1 MNNKYLTQKEIAE
14 IVGCK
19 PSKVAQVVEEA
30 GLSFSENGVEIDAL
44 LRYLFVGR
52 LLKDVMQQGEIAD
65 AVGCTQG
72 LVSQKCT
79 EAGIS
84 RLNGGYET
92 AKVLKELFK
101 NRDTDELA
109 TAKLRKE
116 RAVAR
121 IMEMRR
127 DEIDAK
133 LISITEAEELCVKAY
148 KPLADKIRLL
158 PKRLAGRIVEIKTQT
173 EALKFLTQV
182 VDKTLKD
189 QVQALN
195 KLNIDVEK

>member
-52 LLKDVMQQGEIAD
+52 ILKDVMQQGEIAD

-84 RLNGGYET
+84 RVNGGYET

-195 KLNIDVEK
+195 KLNIDV

>member
-30 GLSFSENGVEIDAL
+30 GLSFSEDGVEIDAL

-92 AKVLKELFK
+92 SKVLKELFK

>member
-84 RLNGGYET
+84 RVNGGYET
-92 AKVLKELFK
+92 SKVLKELFK

>member
-30 GLSFSENGVEIDAL
+30 GLSFSEDGVEIDAL

-52 LLKDVMQQGEIAD
+52 LLKDIMKQGEIAN

-116 RAVAR
+116 RAVAC

-158 PKRLAGRIVEIKTQT
+158 PKRLAGRIIEIKTQT
-173 EALKFLTQV
+173 EALKFLTAV

-189 QVQALN
+189 QVQSLK

>member
-84 RLNGGYET
+84 RVNGGYET

-195 KLNIDVEK
+195 KLNIDVKK

>member
-1 MNNKYLTQKEIAE
+1 MNNKYLTQKEIAK

-84 RLNGGYET
+84 RVNGGYET

-195 KLNIDVEK
+195 KLNIDV

>member
-84 RLNGGYET
+84 RVNGGYE
-92 AKVLKELFK
+92 ASKVLKELFK

-182 VDKTLKD
+182 VDKILKD

>member
-79 EAGIS
+79 EAGIY
-84 RLNGGYET
+84 RVNGGYET
-92 AKVLKELFK
+92 SKVLKELFK

-182 VDKTLKD
+182 VDKILKH

-195 KLNIDVEK
+195 KLNIDV

>member
-84 RLNGGYET
+84 RVNGGYET
-92 AKVLKELFK
+92 SKVLKELFK

-133 LISITEAEELCVKAY
+133 LISITDAEELCVKAY

-182 VDKTLKD
+182 VDKILKD

>member
-84 RLNGGYET
+84 RVNGGYET